1 MDKAKVLYANAR
13 ATTWE
18 YDYSVPAKLEE
29 LLLRTNLSRYIQP
42 EEYVAIKMH
51 LGSEGAYRTV
61 RPVFVRKVVDA
72 VKAVGGKPF
81 IAETTRIPGLE
92 YLEVAAA
99 NGYSHLTC
107 GAPIIMAD
115 GIFGRDTIQVKVEDG
130 RLIQEIGV
138 ASAIY
143 DAPAMIVLS
152 HCKGHIEPG
161 YGGAIKNLAMGGVG
175 VRTRC
180 NHVNR
185 GNLHSTAH
193 HPPLWTKENCTWCGH
208 CEKVCPVSAITLKKG
223 EAWIVDEE
231 KCDQCGRCARVCTF
245 GALEMPIGADLFSRG
260 MAESTKAVL
269 STFAPGK
276 VLYVN
281 FVMEVQPECDCM
293 PTADT
298 PLVQDQ
304 GILISDD
311 IVAIETATLDLLDK
325 ATPLPQSKAAD
336 KGITTPGDLFLR
348 VNGQDPR
355 LAVGYA
361 EELGLGKSS
370 YELVEI
376 KKKRKS
382 KASN

>member
-1 MDKAKVLYANAR
+1 MD
-13 ATTWE
+13 
-18 YDYSVPAKLEE
+18 
-29 LLLRTNLSRYIQP
+29 
-42 EEYVAIKMH
+42 
-51 LGSEGAYRTV
+51 
-61 RPVFVRKVVDA
+61 
-72 VKAVGGKPF
+72 
-81 IAETTRIPGLE
+81 
-92 YLEVAAA
+92 
-99 NGYSHLTC
+99 
-107 GAPIIMAD
+107 
-115 GIFGRDTIQVKVEDG
+115 
-130 RLIQEIGV
+130 
-138 ASAIY
+138 
-143 DAPAMIVLS
+143 
-152 HCKGHIEPG
+152 
-161 YGGAIKNLAMGGVG
+161 
-175 VRTRC
+175 
-180 NHVNR
+180 
-185 GNLHSTAH
+185 
-193 HPPLWTKENCTWCGH
+193 
-208 CEKVCPVSAITLKKG
+208 AITLKKG
-223 EAWIVDEE
+223 EAWIVDAK

-245 GALEMPIGADLFSRG
+245 GALEMPIGPNLFSRG

-336 KGITTPGDLFLR
+336 KDITTPGDLFLR